1 MALKTIIL
9 KGEGTSIEKAAAAA
23 TIYPGYLCELN
34 SSDQLAIHSTS
45 GGTQSSIVAIED
57 ELQGKEISQNYASGD
72 IVLARVLRP
81 GDVALMVV
89 ADGQNISIGEYVD
102 SNGDG
107 TLKSLEPASAG
118 VSEFPRSCVG
128 VALSAVDASDS
139 ATTTLANRRI
149 QIMIL

>member
-1 MALKTIIL
+1 MSLKTILL
-9 KGEGTSIEKAAAAA
+9 KGDGTSIERLAAAA
-23 TIYPGYLCELN
+23 TIYPGFLCELN
-34 SSDQLAIHSTS
+34 SSDQLAVHSVS
-45 GGTQSSIVAIED
+45 GGSQSSIVALED
-57 ELQGKEISQNYASGD
+57 ENRGREIGTAYGSGN
-72 IVLARVLRP
+72 VVVARALRP
-81 GDVALMVV
+81 GDVALMVI

-107 TLKSLEPASAG
+107 TLKSQEPASAG